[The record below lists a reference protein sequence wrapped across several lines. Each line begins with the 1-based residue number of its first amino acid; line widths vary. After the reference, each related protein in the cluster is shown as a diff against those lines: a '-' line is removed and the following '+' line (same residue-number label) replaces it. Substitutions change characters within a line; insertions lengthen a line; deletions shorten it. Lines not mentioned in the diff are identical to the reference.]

1 MTAADVAVET
11 QPQKIEGEKKNVFER
26 VKLRFSSRSKK
37 QKIAKGSDT
46 TESMQ
51 EISLTDKTETDI
63 NEKTEKKSTGIEKV
77 KEILKKQ
84 QKEEKKEEES
94 PQTQKETCNGNDAH
108 DNEAKVEEPTNAEEN
123 TEEKKK
129 SSTLVRVKERLSMRK
144 NKKSKDKSNDSSDKK
159 SSKDEKLPKTE
170 ANEPEEKLKEENVK
184 TETFVQRILKLF
196 RSKKKQK
203 TSDENPESKVEAGED
218 SKSDCDIS
226 DEDKEILAITGD
238 KDETDTP
245 APTIPQI
252 TTTKPPLPVGRRL
265 PSSATTSHTRPMS
278 QLDDALKQFRMSTAA
293 SRENLRNSRQ
303 NLDQMEEQVKVM
315 IRSRP
320 ATPLLSLRREED
332 SSKQISSSLQDLRS

>member
-1 MTAADVAVET
+1 MTAEDVAVET

-37 QKIAKGSDT
+37 QKIANGLDT
-46 TESMQ
+46 AESMQ
-51 EISLTDKTETDI
+51 EISLTDKNETDI

-84 QKEEKKEEES
+84 QKEEKKEEEI
-94 PQTQKETCNGNDAH
+94 PQTQEETCNGNGAH
-108 DNEAKVEEPTNAEEN
+108 DNEARVEEPTNAEEN

-159 SSKDEKLPKTE
+159 SFKDEKLPKTE

-203 TSDENPESKVEAGED
+203 TSDENPESKVEAGVGDD

-252 TTTKPPLPVGRRL
+252 TTTKPPLPGTSEFSFLNFSISIWKSFFVGGL
-265 PSSATTSHTRPMS
+265 
-278 QLDDALKQFRMSTAA
+278 FF
-293 SRENLRNSRQ
+293 Q
-303 NLDQMEEQVKVM
+303 NLKV
-315 IRSRP
+315 
-320 ATPLLSLRREED
+320 TH
-332 SSKQISSSLQDLRS
+332 K

>member
-1 MTAADVAVET
+1 MTAEDVAVET

-37 QKIAKGSDT
+37 QKTAKELDT
-46 TESMQ
+46 AESMQ
-51 EISLTDKTETDI
+51 EVSLTDKDVTDI

-84 QKEEKKEEES
+84 KKEEDT
-94 PQTQKETCNGNDAH
+94 PKAQKETNNDNGVQENGDCH
-108 DNEAKVEEPTNAEEN
+108 DRNEEPTNAEEK

-144 NKKSKDKSNDSSDKK
+144 NKKSKEKSNDSTDKK
-159 SSKDEKLPKTE
+159 SLKDEKLPKTE
-170 ANEPEEKLKEENVK
+170 ANDPEENLKEEDVK
-184 TETFVQRILKLF
+184 SETFVQRILKLF

-203 TSDENPESKVEAGED
+203 TSEEGPESKAETGDD
-218 SKSDCDIS
+218 SKSECDIS

-252 TTTKPPLPVGRRL
+252 TTTKPPLPGTFK
-265 PSSATTSHTRPMS
+265 S
-278 QLDDALKQFRMSTAA
+278 F
-293 SRENLRNSRQ
+293 
-303 NLDQMEEQVKVM
+303 
-315 IRSRP
+315 
-320 ATPLLSLRREED
+320 
-332 SSKQISSSLQDLRS
+332 